1 MNDIEYMMEAK
12 KAAIDSTC
20 RKKQLGCVLKFTD
33 GSYIQGTNGAP
44 KPLSPCTQCPRL
56 NCHSGTHQEMCRA
69 VHAERQVLLKAANR
83 GFSTDG
89 AVLYSYMGVPCKD
102 CLLELIEAGISE
114 IVCTKETYY
123 DSLSEFI
130 LQEWVEAGGK
140 FRVIHI

>member
-1 MNDIEYMMEAK
+1 MNDIEYMKEAK
-12 KAAIDSTC
+12 ATTLDSTC

-44 KPLSPCTQCPRL
+44 KPLQPCTPCPRL
-56 NCHSGTHQEMCRA
+56 CDQGGTNLDKCRA
-69 VHAERQVLLKAANR
+69 VHAERQAILKAANR
-83 GFSTDG
+83 GFATDG

-114 IVCTKETYY
+114 IVCIKETYY

-130 LQEWVEAGGK
+130 LQEWIEAGGQ
-140 FRVIHI
+140 FRVMRI